1 MICNNSLSPKRT
13 AYINFPQINTIQS
26 YIWFMLKLLSILWNS
41 FRMAMQELRVNK
53 LRTFLS
59 LFGITIG
66 IFCII
71 GVLAT
76 VDSLERKVQND
87 IKSFGNNT
95 IYIDKWQYGGG
106 NDYPWWKYLKRPAMR
121 YEEMK
126 FIKTKSQL
134 AANAA
139 MMVQT
144 SSSFSYEDNILSN
157 VSIYGIS
164 EEFNNI
170 QTIDI
175 NNGRYL
181 NETEFTRGTPT
192 GVVGYKV
199 AEELFG
205 NVEKSVGNKI
215 SYGGKRV
222 IIVGVIKK
230 QGQSFIGG
238 FDFDQCIIVP
248 YRYFASVYQPDNNQP
263 KILVQAKETVPTSA
277 LQDELVGIMRQSRR
291 LSPTTEDNF
300 TCNDVALFSEQVK
313 SFFGQVSAGGWAIAG
328 LSLIVG
334 AFGVANIMF
343 VTVRERTSQ
352 IGLKKALGAKRRT
365 ILTEFLL
372 ESAFLCIIGGL
383 IGLGLVGILSIVLS
397 SVLPFPIFIAP
408 NIIILALS
416 ICIILGIISGI
427 IPASI
432 AAKMDPVVA
441 IRTK

>member
-1 MICNNSLSPKRT
+1 M
-13 AYINFPQINTIQS
+13 F
-26 YIWFMLKLLSILWNS
+26 KLLSILWNS
-41 FRMAMQELRVNK
+41 FRMALQELRVNK

-76 VDSLERKVQND
+76 VDSLERKVQSD
-87 IKSFGNNT
+87 IKAFGNNT
-95 IYIDKWQYGGG
+95 IYVDKWNYGGG
-106 NDYPWWKYLKRPAMR
+106 NDYPWWKYMKRPPMR
-121 YEEMK
+121 IEEMR
-126 FIKTKSQL
+126 FIKSKSQL
-134 AANAA
+134 ASNTA
-139 MMVQT
+139 MFVSQNVNL
-144 SSSFSYEDNILSN
+144 SYEDNVLSN
-157 VSIYGIS
+157 VGMYGVS
-164 EEFNNI
+164 EEFNTI

-175 NNGRYL
+175 SSGRYL
-181 NETEFTRGTPT
+181 NGAEFNRGTPT
-192 GVVGYKV
+192 CVIGNEV
-199 AEELFG
+199 AEQLFG
-205 NVEKSVGNKI
+205 EAQRAVGSEV
-215 SYGGKRV
+215 SYNSRRL

-230 QGQSFIGG
+230 QGQTFVGG
-238 FDFDQCIIVP
+238 FNYDQCMIVP
-248 YRYFASVYQPDNNQP
+248 YRYFASVYNPDNSSP
-263 KILVQAKETVPTSA
+263 FIMVQGKPNIASRA
-277 LQDELVGIMRQSRR
+277 LQDELTGVMRQIRR
-291 LSPTTEDNF
+291 LSPEQEDNF
-300 TCNDVALFSEQVK
+300 SCNDVAMFSEQVEG
-313 SFFGQVSAGGWAIAG
+313 FFGQVSAGGWAIAG

-372 ESAFLCIIGGL
+372 ESAFLCVVGGL
-383 IGLGLVGILSIVLS
+383 IGLGLVWVLSVILSSI
-397 SVLPFPIFIAP
+397 LPFPIYIAP

>member
-1 MICNNSLSPKRT
+1 
-13 AYINFPQINTIQS
+13 
-26 YIWFMLKLLSILWNS
+26 
-41 FRMAMQELRVNK
+41 MALQELRVNK

-95 IYIDKWQYGGG
+95 IYVDKWNYGGG
-106 NDYPWWKYLKRPAMR
+106 NDYPWWKYMKRPPIRM
-121 YEEMK
+121 EEMK
-126 FIKTKSQL
+126 FIKSKSQL

-139 MMVQT
+139 MFV
-144 SSSFSYEDNILSN
+144 SNNVNLSYKDNILSN
-157 VSIYGIS
+157 VNLYGVS
-164 EEFNNI
+164 EEFNTI
-170 QTIDI
+170 QTIEID
-175 NNGRYL
+175 NGRYL
-181 NETEFTRGTPT
+181 NESEFLRGTTT
-192 GVVGYKV
+192 GIIGNKV
-199 AEELFG
+199 AEELFD
-205 NVEKSVGNKI
+205 NPEKAVGKEVTYN
-215 SYGGKRV
+215 GRRV
-222 IIVGVIKK
+222 IVVGVIKK
-230 QGQSFIGG
+230 QGQSFVGG
-238 FDFDQCIIVP
+238 FDYDQALIVP
-248 YRYFASVYQPDNNQP
+248 YRYFASIYNPDNSNP
-263 KILVQAKETVPTSA
+263 FIMVQGKASIPSIA
-277 LQDELVGIMRQSRR
+277 LQDELVGVMRQSRR
-291 LSPTTEDNF
+291 LSPTEEDNF
-300 TCNDVALFSEQVK
+300 SCNDVAQFSEQVK
-313 SFFGQVSAGGWAIAG
+313 GFFGQVSAGGWAIAG

-352 IGLKKALGAKRRT
+352 IGLKKALGAKKRT
-365 ILTEFLL
+365 ILTEFLI

-383 IGLGLVGILSIVLS
+383 VGLGLVWVMSLVLS
-397 SVLPFPIFIAP
+397 AVLPFPIFIAP

-432 AAKMDPVVA
+432 AARMDPVVA

>member
-1 MICNNSLSPKRT
+1 
-13 AYINFPQINTIQS
+13 
-26 YIWFMLKLLSILWNS
+26 MLKLLSILWNS
-41 FRMAMQELRVNK
+41 FRMAVQELWVNK

-76 VDSLERKVQND
+76 VDSLERKVQDD

-95 IYIDKWQYGGG
+95 IYIDKWNYSGGP
-106 NDYPWWKYLKRPAMR
+106 DYPWWKFLKRPQMK
-121 YEEMK
+121 YEELK
-126 FIKTKSQL
+126 FIKSKSQL
-134 AANAA
+134 SSNLA
-139 MMVQT
+139 MQVT
-144 SSSFSYEDNILSN
+144 TGVTVNFKENILSG
-157 VSIYGIS
+157 VTLYGVS
-164 EEFNNI
+164 EEFNSI

-175 NNGRYL
+175 GNGRYV
-181 NETEFTRGTPT
+181 NESEFERGTA
-192 GVVGYKV
+192 GCVVGFKV
-199 AEELFG
+199 ADELFG
-205 NVEKSVGNKI
+205 NAELAVGKELTY
-215 SYGGKRV
+215 SGRHLT
-222 IIVGVIKK
+222 IVGVIKK

-238 FDFDQCIIVP
+238 FDFDQCVIVP
-248 YRYFASVYQPDNNQP
+248 YRYFASVYNPDNNNP
-263 KILVQAKETVPTSA
+263 RILVQAKPNIPTPA
-277 LQDELVGIMRQSRR
+277 LQDELVGIMRQARR
-291 LSPTTEDNF
+291 LSPIDEDNF
-300 TCNDVALFSEQVK
+300 SCNDVAIFGDQVK

-352 IGLKKALGAKRRT
+352 IGLKKALGAKSRT
-365 ILTEFLL
+365 ILTEFLI
-372 ESAFLCIIGGL
+372 ESAFLCIVGGL
-383 IGLGLVGILSIVLS
+383 IGLGLVGLLSLVLS

-408 NIIILALS
+408 NIIILAMS

>member
-1 MICNNSLSPKRT
+1 
-13 AYINFPQINTIQS
+13 
-26 YIWFMLKLLSILWNS
+26 MLKLLSILWNS
-41 FRMAMQELRVNK
+41 FRMALQELRVNK

-95 IYIDKWQYGGG
+95 IYIDKWNYGGG
-106 NDYPWWKYLKRPAMR
+106 NDYPWWKYIKRPAMKI
-121 YEEMK
+121 EEMR
-126 FIKTKSQL
+126 FIKMKSQL

-139 MMVQT
+139 MFV
-144 SSSFSYEDNILSN
+144 SNNVNLSYKDNILSN
-157 VSIYGIS
+157 VNLYGVS
-164 EEFNNI
+164 EEFNTI

-175 NNGRYL
+175 AYGRYI
-181 NETEFTRGTPT
+181 NESEFLRGTTT
-192 GVVGYKV
+192 GIIGYKV
-199 AEELFG
+199 AEELFE
-205 NVEKSVGNKI
+205 NVEKAVGNQV
-215 SYGGKRV
+215 SYNGRRV
-222 IIVGVIKK
+222 IVVGVIKK
-230 QGQSFIGG
+230 QGQSFVGG
-238 FDFDQCIIVP
+238 FDYDQSLIVP
-248 YRYFASVYQPDNNQP
+248 YRYFAGVYNPDNSNP
-263 KILVQAKETVPTSA
+263 FIMVQGKSTVTSVA
-277 LQDELVGIMRQSRR
+277 LQDELTGVMRQSRR
-291 LSPTTEDNF
+291 LSPTEEDNF
-300 TCNDVALFSEQVK
+300 SANDVAQFSEQVK
-313 SFFGQVSAGGWAIAG
+313 GFFGQVSAGGWAIAG

-352 IGLKKALGAKRRT
+352 IGLKKALGAKKRT
-365 ILTEFLL
+365 ILTEFLI

-383 IGLGLVGILSIVLS
+383 VGLGLVWVMSVVLTA
-397 SVLPFPIFIAP
+397 VLPFPIFIAP
-408 NIIILALS
+408 NIIFLALS
-416 ICIILGIISGI
+416 MCIILGVISGI

>member
-1 MICNNSLSPKRT
+1 
-13 AYINFPQINTIQS
+13 
-26 YIWFMLKLLSILWNS
+26 MLKLLSILWNS
-41 FRMAMQELRVNK
+41 FRMALQELRVNK

-87 IKSFGNNT
+87 IKAFGNNT
-95 IYIDKWQYGGG
+95 IYIDKWNYDGGP
-106 NDYPWWKYLKRPAMR
+106 DYPWWKYVKRPNMKI
-121 YEEMK
+121 EEMG
-126 FIKTKSQL
+126 FIKAKSQL
-134 AANAA
+134 AANA
-139 MMVQT
+139 
-144 SSSFSYEDNILSN
+144 SFFVSNNVNFNYRDNILSN
-157 VSIYGIS
+157 INIYGVT
-164 EEFNNI
+164 EEFTSI

-175 NNGRYL
+175 SSGRYL
-181 NETEFTRGTPT
+181 NESEFLRGNPNAVI
-192 GVVGYKV
+192 GDKV
-199 AEELFG
+199 ATELFTDPQ
-205 NVEKSVGNKI
+205 KAVGQLI
-215 SYGGKRV
+215 SYNGRKLTV
-222 IIVGVIKK
+222 VGVIKK
-230 QGQSFIGG
+230 QGQSFVGG
-238 FDFDQCIIVP
+238 FDYDQSVIVT
-248 YRYFASVYQPDNNQP
+248 YRYFVGIYNPDNSNP
-263 KILVQAKETVPTSA
+263 FIMVQGKDNVASQA
-277 LQDELVGIMRQSRR
+277 LADELIGVMRQIRR
-291 LSPTTEDNF
+291 LSPVEADNF
-300 TCNDVALFSEQVK
+300 SCNDVAQFSEQVK
-313 SFFGQVSAGGWAIAG
+313 GFFGQVSAGGWAIAG

-352 IGLKKALGAKRRT
+352 IGLKKAIGAKRST

-383 IGLGLVGILSIVLS
+383 VGLALVWLLSLVLS
-397 SVLPFPIFIAP
+397 SVLPFPIYIAP
-408 NIIILALS
+408 NIVILALS

>member
-1 MICNNSLSPKRT
+1 
-13 AYINFPQINTIQS
+13 
-26 YIWFMLKLLSILWNS
+26 
-41 FRMAMQELRVNK
+41 MQELRVNK

-95 IYIDKWQYGGG
+95 IYVDKWNYGGG
-106 NDYPWWKYLKRPAMR
+106 NDYPWWKYMKRPPIR

-134 AANAA
+134 ASNAA
-139 MMVQT
+139 FFV
-144 SSSFSYEDNILSN
+144 SNNVNLSYKDLILSN
-157 VSIYGIS
+157 TNLYGVT
-164 EEFNNI
+164 EEFNSI

-175 NNGRYL
+175 DYGRYL
-181 NETEFTRGTPT
+181 NESEFLRGTTT
-192 GVVGYKV
+192 GIIGYKV
-199 AEELFG
+199 AEELFMNPEIAIG
-205 NVEKSVGNKI
+205 KEV
-215 SYGGKRV
+215 SYNGKRV
-222 IIVGVIKK
+222 IVVGVIKK
-230 QGQSFIGG
+230 QGQSFVGG
-238 FDFDQCIIVP
+238 FDYDQSLIVP
-248 YRYFASVYQPDNNQP
+248 YRYFAGVYNPDNSNP
-263 KILVQAKETVPTSA
+263 FIMVQGKPTIASAA
-277 LQDELVGIMRQSRR
+277 LQDELVGVMRQSRR
-291 LSPTTEDNF
+291 LSPTSEDNF
-300 TCNDVALFSEQVK
+300 SCNDVAMFSEQVK
-313 SFFGQVSAGGWAIAG
+313 GFFGQVSAGGWAIAG

-352 IGLKKALGAKRRT
+352 IGLKKALGAKRST

-372 ESAFLCIIGGL
+372 ESAFLCILGGL
-383 IGLGLVGILSIVLS
+383 FGLGLVGLLSMVLS
-397 SVLPFPIFIAP
+397 TILPFPIYIAP

>member
-1 MICNNSLSPKRT
+1 
-13 AYINFPQINTIQS
+13 
-26 YIWFMLKLLSILWNS
+26 MLKLLSILWNS
-41 FRMAMQELRVNK
+41 FRMALQELRVNK

-87 IKSFGNNT
+87 IKAFGNNT
-95 IYIDKWQYGGG
+95 IYIDKWNYAGG
-106 NDYPWWKYLKRPAMR
+106 NDYPWWKYIKRPQMR
-121 YEEMK
+121 IEEMR
-126 FIKTKSQL
+126 FIKSKSQL
-134 AANAA
+134 ASNSA
-139 MMVQT
+139 MFV
-144 SSSFSYEDNILSN
+144 SNNVNLSYLDNILSN
-157 VSIYGIS
+157 VNLYGVS

-175 NNGRYL
+175 DYGRYL
-181 NETEFTRGTPT
+181 NETEFSRGTTT
-192 GVVGYKV
+192 GIIGYKV
-199 AEELFG
+199 ADELYG
-205 NVEKSVGNKI
+205 SAQKAVGKEVVYN
-215 SYGGKRV
+215 GKHV
-222 IIVGVIKK
+222 IVVGVIKK
-230 QGQSFIGG
+230 QGQSFVGG
-238 FDFDQCIIVP
+238 FDYDQSLIVP
-248 YRYFASVYQPDNNQP
+248 YRYFASIYNPDNSNP
-263 KILVQAKETVPTSA
+263 FIMVQGKSNVASVA
-277 LQDELVGIMRQSRR
+277 LQDELIGIMRQVRR
-291 LSPTTEDNF
+291 LSPTDEDNF
-300 TCNDVALFSEQVK
+300 SANDVAQFSEQVK
-313 SFFGQVSAGGWAIAG
+313 GFFGQVSAGGWAIAG

-365 ILTEFLL
+365 ILTEFLI

-383 IGLGLVGILSIVLS
+383 VGLGLVWLLAMVLS
-397 SVLPFPIFIAP
+397 SVLPFAIFIAP

>member
-1 MICNNSLSPKRT
+1 
-13 AYINFPQINTIQS
+13 
-26 YIWFMLKLLSILWNS
+26 MLKLLSILWNS
-41 FRMAMQELRVNK
+41 FRMALQELRVNK

-76 VDSLERKVQND
+76 VDSLEQKVQND
-87 IKSFGNNT
+87 LKTLGNNT
-95 IYIDKWQYGGG
+95 IYVDKWNYGGG
-106 NDYPWWKYLKRPAMR
+106 NDYPWWKYMKRPPIR

-134 AANAA
+134 ASNAA
-139 MMVQT
+139 MFV
-144 SSSFSYEDNILSN
+144 SSSVSLTFNDNILSN
-157 VSIYGIS
+157 TSLYGVT
-164 EEFNNI
+164 EEYNNI
-170 QTIDI
+170 QTLEIFQ
-175 NNGRYL
+175 GRYL
-181 NETEFTRGTPT
+181 NETEFSRGTPT
-192 GVVGYKV
+192 GVIGYKV
-199 AEELFG
+199 AEELFDFA
-205 NVEKSVGNKI
+205 ERAVGKEVTYN
-215 SYGGKRV
+215 GRRV
-222 IIVGVIKK
+222 IVVGVIKK
-230 QGQSFIGG
+230 QGQSFVGG
-238 FDFDQCIIVP
+238 FNYDECLIVP
-248 YRYFASVYQPDNNQP
+248 YRYFAGVYNPDNSNP
-263 KILVQAKETVPTSA
+263 FIMVEGKPGIVSKA
-277 LQDELVGIMRQSRR
+277 LQDELVGIMRQTRR
-291 LSPTTEDNF
+291 LSPREEDNF
-300 TCNDVALFSEQVK
+300 SCNDVAMFSEQVK
-313 SFFGQVSAGGWAIAG
+313 GFFGQVSAGGWAIAG

-365 ILTEFLL
+365 ILTEFLI

-383 IGLGLVGILSIVLS
+383 IGLGLVWVLS
-397 SVLPFPIFIAP
+397 LVLTSVLPFPIFIAP

>member
-1 MICNNSLSPKRT
+1 
-13 AYINFPQINTIQS
+13 
-26 YIWFMLKLLSILWNS
+26 MLKLLSILWNS
-41 FRMAMQELRVNK
+41 FRMALQELRVNK

-95 IYIDKWQYGGG
+95 IYVDKWNYGGG
-106 NDYPWWKYLKRPAMR
+106 NDYPWWKYMKRPPMR
-121 YEEMK
+121 IDEMK
-126 FIKTKSQL
+126 FIKSKSQL
-134 AANAA
+134 ASNSA
-139 MMVQT
+139 MFISNNIT
-144 SSSFSYEDNILSN
+144 LNFRDNTLSGVN
-157 VSIYGIS
+157 LYGVS
-164 EEFNNI
+164 EEFNSI
-170 QTIDI
+170 QTIEIDA
-175 NNGRYL
+175 GRYL
-181 NETEFTRGTPT
+181 NESEFLRGTPT
-192 GVVGYKV
+192 GVIGYKV
-199 AEELFG
+199 AEELFS
-205 NVEKSVGNKI
+205 NPQKAVG
-215 SYGGKRV
+215 SEVTYGGRRV
-222 IIVGVIKK
+222 IVVGVIKK
-230 QGQSFIGG
+230 QGQSFVGG
-238 FDFDQCIIVP
+238 FDYDQSLIVA
-248 YRYFASVYQPDNNQP
+248 YRYFASIYNPDNSNP
-263 KILVQAKETVPTSA
+263 FIMVQGKPNVASKA
-277 LQDELVGIMRQSRR
+277 LQDELTGIMRQSRR
-291 LSPTTEDNF
+291 LSPVEEDNF
-300 TCNDVALFSEQVK
+300 SCNDVAMFSEQVK
-313 SFFGQVSAGGWAIAG
+313 GFFGQVSAGGWAIAG

-365 ILTEFLL
+365 ILTEFLI

-383 IGLGLVGILSIVLS
+383 VGLGLVGLLSIVLS
-397 SVLPFPIFIAP
+397 TVLPFPIFIAP
-408 NIIILALS
+408 NIIMLALS

>member
-1 MICNNSLSPKRT
+1 
-13 AYINFPQINTIQS
+13 
-26 YIWFMLKLLSILWNS
+26 MLKLLSILWNS
-41 FRMAMQELRVNK
+41 FRMALQELRVNK

-76 VDSLERKVQND
+76 VDSLEQKVQND

-95 IYIDKWQYGGG
+95 IYVDKWNYGGG
-106 NDYPWWKYLKRPAMR
+106 NDYPWWKYMKRPQMR
-121 YEEMK
+121 IEEMK
-126 FIKTKSQL
+126 FIKAKSQL
-134 AANAA
+134 ASNSAIFVSNN
-139 MMVQT
+139 VT
-144 SSSFSYEDNILSN
+144 LNFKDNMLSN
-157 VSIYGIS
+157 VNLYGVS
-164 EEFNNI
+164 EEFNSI

-175 NNGRYL
+175 ENGRYI
-181 NETEFTRGTPT
+181 NDAEFTRGTPT
-192 GVVGYKV
+192 GIIGYVV

-205 NVEKSVGNKI
+205 DALKAVGKEVIYN
-215 SYGGKRV
+215 GKRV
-222 IIVGVIKK
+222 IVVGIIKK
-230 QGQSFIGG
+230 QGQSFVGG
-238 FDFDQCIIVP
+238 FDYDQSLIVP
-248 YRYFASVYQPDNNQP
+248 YRYFASVYNPDNSSP
-263 KILVQAKETVPTSA
+263 FIMVQGKPHVASSA
-277 LQDELVGIMRQSRR
+277 LQDELVGIMRQTRR
-291 LSPTTEDNF
+291 LSPTDEDNF
-300 TCNDVALFSEQVK
+300 SCNDVAMFSEQVK
-313 SFFGQVSAGGWAIAG
+313 GFFGQVSAGGWAIAG

-352 IGLKKALGAKRRT
+352 IGLKKALGAKRST
-365 ILTEFLL
+365 ILTEFLI

-383 IGLGLVGILSIVLS
+383 VGLGLVWLLSLVLS
-397 SVLPFPIFIAP
+397 AVLPFPIFIAP

-416 ICIILGIISGI
+416 MCIILGIISGI